1 MFVLSACDSYHELV
15 NPELLDGKGGFFER
29 FGEIELYASG
39 RDALR
44 SVLPELGRKSKRIFL
59 PNYIC
64 PSMPKFFAP
73 HFEILEFKDSP
84 LRLAPEFAERP
95 RGGDIVF
102 AANYFGNFNAEFWR
116 RFKSETPAAIL
127 IEDHTLAPFS
137 KEALESRA
145 DIVFASLRKV
155 LPLPDGA
162 YLKLRGRAPRPL
174 ALRPTKDC
182 AEFAA
187 LALQAMALKSACLG
201 GLDIDERIYR
211 KLFLSAEEKLFH
223 KRLASRISAYSY
235 EILKALNLDKFLAS
249 AERAVEEFFNSPKA
263 AKLPKFAKISPPRC
277 DAAFAPI
284 MEFES
289 AQSLEEARLS
299 LLTKH
304 NRPASFWRNKD
315 FLFF

>member
-1 MFVLSACDSYHELV
+1 MFILSALDSYHELI
-15 NPELLDGKGGFFER
+15 NPKFLDAKDSFFER
-29 FGEIELYASG
+29 FGAIELYASG

-44 SVLPELGRKSKRIFL
+44 SILPELKKYSKRIFI
-59 PNYIC
+59 PSYIC
-64 PSMPKFFAP
+64 PSLPKFFSQ
-73 HFEILEFKDSP
+73 HFEIVEFRDSP
-84 LRLAPEFAERP
+84 LQLKPEFLESPKAC
-95 RGGDIVF
+95 DIVL
-102 AANYFGNFNAEFWR
+102 AVNYFGNFNSGFWLD
-116 RFKSETPAAIL
+116 FKKSNPEVTLLA
-127 IEDHTLAPFS
+127 DHTLAPFS
-137 KEALESRA
+137 QDAMESCA
-145 DIVFASLRKV
+145 DITFASLRKL

-162 YLKLRGRAPRPL
+162 YLKIRGQKPRAL

-187 LALQAMALKSACLG
+187 LALQAMALKSACLN

-223 KRLASRISAYSY
+223 KKSASRISTYSY
-235 EILKALNLDKFLAS
+235 EILKALNLGAFLNATQ
-249 AERAVEEFFNSPKA
+249 EAVEEFFNSKQA
-263 AKLPKFAKISPPRC
+263 ADLPKFARISPKNT

-284 MEFES
+284 MEFS
-289 AQSLEEARLS
+289 DAKDLENARLS

>member
-1 MFVLSACDSYHELV
+1 MFVLSAYDSYHELV
-15 NPELLDGKGGFFER
+15 NPEFLDAKDGFFER
-29 FGEIELYASG
+29 FGEVELYASG

-44 SVLPELGRKSKRIFL
+44 SVLPELKRGARRIFL
-59 PNYIC
+59 PTYIC
-64 PSMPKFFAP
+64 PSIPKFFAP
-73 HFEILEFKDSP
+73 HFEILEFNDSP
-84 LRLAPEFAERP
+84 LRLAPEFAKRP
-95 RGGDIVF
+95 QGGDIVF
-102 AANYFGNFNAEFWR
+102 AANYFGNFNGEFWR
-116 RFKSETPAAIL
+116 LFKSENPKVTL

-137 KEALESRA
+137 KEALESGA

-223 KRLASRISAYSY
+223 KKGASRISAYSY
-235 EILKALNLDKFLAS
+235 EILKALNLGKFLS
-249 AERAVEEFFNSPKA
+249 ATEREVEAFFNSPKA
-263 AKLPKFAKISPPRC
+263 AELPKFARLNPAGC

-284 MEFES
+284 MEFKD

>member
-1 MFVLSACDSYHELV
+1 MFVLSACDSYHEMV
-15 NPELLDGKGGFFER
+15 NPEFLDAKDGFFER

-44 SVLPELGRKSKRIFL
+44 SVLPELKREAKRIFL

-64 PSMPKFFAP
+64 PSIPKFFAP
-73 HFEILEFKDSP
+73 HFEILEFNDSP

-95 RGGDIVF
+95 QVGDIVL
-102 AANYFGNFNAEFWR
+102 ATNYFGNFNGEFWR
-116 RFKSETPAAIL
+116 LFKSENPKVTL

-137 KEALESRA
+137 KEAIESGA

-223 KRLASRISAYSY
+223 KKGASRISAYSY
-235 EILKALNLDKFLAS
+235 EILKALNLGKFLS
-249 AERAVEEFFNSPKA
+249 VTEREVEAFFNSPKA
-263 AKLPKFAKISPPRC
+263 AELPKFARLSPPRC

-284 MEFES
+284 MEFKD